1 MAENILDIDLS
12 ADRSEN
18 VTRILEHPDAL
29 ADLIEVLTSDRRRLR
44 QYAVA
49 ILAGVAKENPQLLV
63 SYADAFSDALY
74 RPEAQT
80 RWECL
85 DILRALIPFE
95 PTACAAGVPGAE
107 DSLYDE
113 ESGPVRLAA
122 MRFLCTFGA
131 TSAPHS
137 KQVWSHID
145 EGIQC
150 YHGDFEFSDMMGSLV
165 TFSQGTLDPSVK
177 KALKERMKFDAE
189 NARGPLKRRACQILE
204 NCN

>member
-1 MAENILDIDLS
+1 MTAHTLDIDLS
-12 ADRSEN
+12 ADRSDN
-18 VTRILEHPDAL
+18 IVRMLDHPEAL
-29 ADLIEVLTSDRRRLR
+29 ADLIEVLTADRRRLR

-49 ILAGVAKENPQLLV
+49 ILAGVAKESPELLV
-63 SYADAFSDALY
+63 DYAEAFCDALY

-85 DILRALIPFE
+85 DILRMLVPLDPA
-95 PTACAAGVPGAE
+95 ACAAGVPGAE

-122 MRFLCTFGA
+122 MRFLCAFGA
-131 TSAPHS
+131 TSVANS
-137 KQVWSHID
+137 KQVWPYID

-150 YHGDFEFSDMMGSLV
+150 YHGDFEFPDMMVSIV
-165 TFSQGTLDPSVK
+165 TFSQGSIDPSVK
-177 KALKERMKFDAE
+177 KSLSDRMRFDAE
-189 NARGPLKRRACQILE
+189 NARGPLKRRAQQIVE